1 MGPRSQ
7 DLQRLGGSI
16 SQGLEVVFGRAGESY
31 GGAHSENERS
41 SDLWGSRGG
50 KYARFQARKE
60 LKRLTVSARLMLA
73 EPCARREACPFRDPA
88 DRLIAHSEEHV
99 VSACADMI
107 DKQV

>member
-7 DLQRLGGSI
+7 DLQRLGGGI

-50 KYARFQARKE
+50 KYASFAGKEGIEEANSIHWTDARWALRTE
-60 LKRLTVSARLMLA
+60 RGVPIS
-73 EPCARREACPFRDPA
+73 
-88 DRLIAHSEEHV
+88 
-99 VSACADMI
+99 
-107 DKQV
+107 